1 MESLIA
7 ETALSLLGVT
17 KSIGCLRILVIL
29 VGLSWRLRQ
38 RCSDDEQGAGGRGAS
53 GSWSQAIALVARQRY
68 LSASIFVWQ
77 YAR

>member
-29 VGLSWRLRQ
+29 VGLSRRFGCSALMTSKGPSGEGQ
-38 RCSDDEQGAGGRGAS
+38 R
-53 GSWSQAIALVARQRY
+53 SWSQAIALVARQRY